1 MRALDVYNNMS
12 NVGQRVVMVG
22 GGLVGCEVGLHLA
35 KKGRHVTIIEMLD
48 KVAQDSYKMHR
59 IGLMDEMDRMLT
71 YRTGLK
77 CTSVKSDGIMVI
89 GRENREEFLP
99 ADTVIYA
106 VGMQANKRQ
115 AEKLRSAVKDAT
127 VYEIGDCVNA
137 AKVYEAVRQ
146 GFIAAM
152 SIL

>member
-1 MRALDVYNNMS
+1 
-12 NVGQRVVMVG
+12 
-22 GGLVGCEVGLHLA
+22 
-35 KKGRHVTIIEMLD
+35 
-48 KVAQDSYKMHR
+48 
-59 IGLMDEMDRMLT
+59 MDRMLT
-71 YRTGLK
+71 YKTGLR
-77 CTSVKSDGIMVI
+77 CTSVKSDGVTVVDKEDM
-89 GRENREEFLP
+89 EEFLP

-106 VGMQANKRQ
+106 VGMQANKEET
-115 AEKLRSAVKDAT
+115 EKLRSAIKDAT